1 MFRSSSCVF
10 YGVVRRG
17 KSTPPSTQTIF
28 FESYRNNNTK
38 FQILQK
44 LLVSSMGN
52 SMPKSKGK
60 MNIRQLFDDESSTY
74 TYLVWDEE
82 TKDGLLIDPVD
93 TQVERDLKVVE
104 EEGVNLIYGIN
115 THAHADHITGTGIL
129 KTKVEGL
136 KSIISQASKAAADIT
151 LSPGDKVQ
159 FGKRHLHVRA
169 TPGHTEGC
177 VSYVADDKSMVFTGD
192 TLLIQGCGRTD
203 FQGGSASQLFE
214 SVHTQLFTLPDECIV
229 YPAHD
234 YKGRFSS
241 NIGSEK
247 STNPRLGGGKSKEEF
262 IEIMDNLNLSYPK
275 KIDVAVPANMRC
287 GVPDI

>member
-1 MFRSSSCVF
+1 MKV
-10 YGVVRRG
+10 
-17 KSTPPSTQTIF
+17 
-28 FESYRNNNTK
+28 
-38 FQILQK
+38 
-44 LLVSSMGN
+44 
-52 SMPKSKGK
+52 
-60 MNIRQLFDDESSTY
+60 RQLFDDESSTY
-74 TYLVWDEE
+74 TYLLWDEQ

-104 EEGVNLIYGIN
+104 EEGVKLIYGIN

-136 KSIISQASKAAADIT
+136 KSIISEASKAQADIKV
-151 LSPGDKVQ
+151 SPGDTIE
-159 FGKRHLHVRA
+159 FGTCHINVRA

-177 VSYVADDKSMVFTGD
+177 VSYVANDESMVFTGD

-241 NIGSEK
+241 KIGKEK

-262 IEIMDNLNLSYPK
+262 IEIMNNLNLSYPK

-287 GVPDI
+287 GVPDDK